1 MTANELKQAAALAIL
16 AMSDSDKEAF
26 IAMMEGGND
35 DAATT
40 AAQSFA
46 IEGAQRQVRMAHMA
60 LESSSIMGDLTEAV
74 YDTMAAA

>member
-1 MTANELKQAAALAIL
+1 MTANELKKAAALAIL

-46 IEGAQRQVRMAHMA
+46 VTGARRQVTLAHMA
-60 LESSSIMGDLTEAV
+60 LESSRVMEGLTELV